1 MGHPLCKIRLQFP
14 YRTEER
20 KSEKSNAS
28 LRTQVYN
35 QMSNDQIIKL
45 HLEYDFIGLEYLR
58 AREALQFVPPNFL
71 QDQKEINESM
81 RQTLVDWLVEV
92 SSLQIN
98 YHQ

>member
-1 MGHPLCKIRLQFP
+1 MGHQLCKIRLQFS

-20 KSEKSNAS
+20 KSDHAS
-28 LRTQVYN
+28 LRAQVYN

-98 YHQ
+98 YRQ

>member
-20 KSEKSNAS
+20 KSDHAS
-28 LRTQVYN
+28 LRAQVYN

-45 HLEYDFIGLEYLR
+45 LLEYDFIGLEYLR

-81 RQTLVDWLVEV
+81 RETLVDWLVEV

-98 YHQ
+98 YRQ